1 MYATYEDYTNTY
13 GGSTISSEDWPR
25 LEVRAAAYIDE
36 ITYERLKD
44 GRPIPQEVV
53 LAVCAVADVLTAED
67 AAARAALS
75 SAGVKSFNNDGY
87 SETLATP
94 AEVRGQ
100 YANEKRKAAAVFLP
114 LSHPLRYAGVDA

>member
-1 MYATYEDYTNTY
+1 MYATYEDYTSIY
-13 GGSTISSEDWPR
+13 GGNTISLEDWPR

-44 GRPIPQEVV
+44 GRPIPQEAV

-67 AAARAALS
+67 VAVQAALS

-87 SETLATP
+87 SESLSTS

-100 YANEKRKAAAVFLP
+100 YVTEKRKAAGIYLP
-114 LSHPLRYAGVDA
+114 LSHPLRYAGVDT